1 MSKFESLWPVDYGG
15 NVPPSEGD
23 TLPVYEPGDIWD
35 EGGETDEAEEEEDM
49 SMLEQEEGDLPADR
63 LEPEGHALPTDEPG
77 ADGFQGSY
85 YLDQFVCWFCLP
97 SVRHISI
104 WLRDNASLE
113 GLGNKKLNLPQLQTP
128 ILARSTASAQSI
140 ASLLTQTRSL
150 KSLHLGLAYDWHTQ
164 TVLEGSEFIAQALES
179 ISETIENFSMGLE
192 YYPRLNGSPHDDEN
206 KTHLLVPFHGILK
219 KSPHLQT
226 A

>member
-1 MSKFESLWPVDYGG
+1 
-15 NVPPSEGD
+15 
-23 TLPVYEPGDIWD
+23 
-35 EGGETDEAEEEEDM
+35 M

-63 LEPEGHALPTDEPG
+63 LEPEGEDWPMDEPEGQALPTDEPG

-104 WLRDNASLE
+104 WLRDNASIE

-140 ASLLTQTRSL
+140 ASLLTQTQSL

-179 ISETIENFSMGLE
+179 ISETIENFSMELE

-219 KSPHLQT
+219 KIPTPPNSLDTNARPSRLELRLRQSR
-226 A
+226 